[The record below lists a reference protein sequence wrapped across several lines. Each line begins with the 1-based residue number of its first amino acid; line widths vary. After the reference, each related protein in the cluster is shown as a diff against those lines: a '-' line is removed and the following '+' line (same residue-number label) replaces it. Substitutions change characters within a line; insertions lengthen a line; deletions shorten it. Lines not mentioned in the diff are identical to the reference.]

1 MRIGYLFSTLLL
13 IAFNSFAQDKKD
25 LTISLSGGLLN
36 SPYYKNAHAKGF
48 YSFDFDYQLSKRH
61 MLAVNYFAGKHT
73 YYDDVLSN
81 DPGMVSRPDGTN
93 SDAEYR
99 TFSVLYRYKL
109 IDNSIMS
116 LVPAAGIGIMTHTRQ
131 YPYSEANKSYLA
143 ISSWSD
149 LVFPVNL
156 DINFKLSKN
165 WQAGLRSGFL
175 IHPDYPILALH
186 AGPKLS
192 YIIK

>member
-1 MRIGYLFSTLLL
+1 MRIQLLFWTLPL
-13 IAFNSFAQDKKD
+13 IALSSFGQDRKD
-25 LTISLSGGLLN
+25 LTISLAGGFLN
-36 SPYYKNAHAKGF
+36 SPYYEKAHAKGF
-48 YSFDFDYQLSKRH
+48 YSFDFDYHLSKRH
-61 MLAVNYFAGKHT
+61 LLAVNYFAGKHT

-109 IDNSIMS
+109 IDNTVMS
-116 LVPAAGIGIMTHTRQ
+116 LVPAAGLGIMTHTRE
-131 YPYSEANKSYLA
+131 YPYSEANKSYPA
-143 ISSWSD
+143 ISSWTD

-156 DINFKLSKN
+156 DINFKFCKN
-165 WQAGLRSGFL
+165 WQAGLRTGFL